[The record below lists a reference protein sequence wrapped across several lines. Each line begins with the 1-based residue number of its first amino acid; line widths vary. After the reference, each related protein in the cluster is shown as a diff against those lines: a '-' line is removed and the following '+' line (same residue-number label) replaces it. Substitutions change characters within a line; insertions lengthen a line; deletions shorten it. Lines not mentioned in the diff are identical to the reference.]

1 MKENMFALAMFYF
14 SKLII
19 VYNLQIVATQPSYV
33 FRKNRSPTSVTSYKL
48 KLGYH
53 HLTQL
58 LYNYLLFILYYER
71 SGPQKIDVRKPD
83 RKDL

>member
-1 MKENMFALAMFYF
+1 MFALAMFHF

-19 VYNLQIVATQPSYV
+19 VYNLQIVAIQPSSFQKEQKSYV
-33 FRKNRSPTSVTSYKL
+33 SSYKL

-58 LYNYLLFILYYER
+58 FYNCLLFILYYER
-71 SGPQKIDVRKPD
+71 SGPRKIDVRKPD
-83 RKDL
+83 RKGDL